1 MEPDPNR
8 IRVPVGCSQAH
19 PTLQNLPKQA
29 APTSYVPVMVRH
41 GVLYLSRILT
51 ALKRR
56 VIAHSLHRRTLRL
69 SEMKA
74 HFPNANVHVNHLGGL
89 LELRF

>member
-19 PTLQNLPKQA
+19 PALQNLPNQA
-29 APTSYVPVMVRH
+29 APTSYAPVIVRH
-41 GVLYLSRILT
+41 GVLYLTRILT
-51 ALKRR
+51 ALKRG
-56 VIAHSLHRRTLRL
+56 VIVHSLHRRRLRL

-74 HFPNANVHVNHLGGL
+74 RFPNANVHVNHLEGL